1 MSLILLISFLLSL
14 SSINCASLLNI
25 PIKSLTNS
33 NIIYTSFN
41 SSTLDALII
50 NDRLDYNQFYI
61 DLTILGKENKILKL
75 SLDTTLNTNIF
86 DSDSCPYCL
95 DDPSLNFTTN
105 YKGNTYKMGQFSAD
119 VLLNDDDDLIL
130 SDFPVNLQIS
140 TDNSNPEMPFDGVFG
155 LGLDSFSRMPLENFT
170 SKTVKPSN
178 LLNYLFKNNYIEN
191 RQFSLA
197 LYKDANKTK
206 LIMGGYDNSL
216 LKTAFNY
223 HPIKGSKQWALNLT
237 GMMMIGNDLYN
248 DSIADSLIFDSS
260 VSNLIGPKQDV
271 IKIIRNINKM
281 AGKRICEEDAAYF
294 MKCNCNDMP
303 FFEEMLLSGIGF
315 LISDKT
321 YTFLIEDL
329 LISYEENIGECN
341 FALSYL
347 GSTKAKTAW
356 VAGTK
361 FFERYYVVFNADSR
375 EIAIAEVNL
384 DVLMGLWMLSQTE
397 LEILSIVG
405 FLLFMVSL
413 IYFLYILLKEGKS
426 SKEFVKVNSTEN
438 DKDVSYLED
447 SDIFVIGREMKEIK
461 KTKENPENEEKKEN
475 KQSENVENIEESH
488 TI

>member
-1 MSLILLISFLLSL
+1 MSLIILISFLLSL
-14 SSINCASLLNI
+14 SPLNSTSLLNI

-41 SSTLDALII
+41 SSTLKALII

-61 DLTILGKENKILKL
+61 DLTIIGKENKILRL

-86 DSDSCPYCL
+86 DSESCPSCL
-95 DDPSLNFTTN
+95 DDPSVNFTTL
-105 YKGNTYKMGQFSAD
+105 YKGKSYKMGQFSAD

-140 TDNSNPEMPFDGVFG
+140 SDNNNPEMPFDGVFG
-155 LGLDSFSRMPLENFT
+155 LGFDSFSRMPLENFT
-170 SKTVKPSN
+170 LKTVKPSN

-191 RQFSLA
+191 RQFSFA
-197 LYKDANKTK
+197 LYKEPNKTK

-223 HPIKGSKQWALNLT
+223 HPIKSSKQWALNLT
-237 GMMMIGNDLYN
+237 GMMIGTEFYN
-248 DSIADSLIFDSS
+248 DSVADSLIFDSS

-271 IKIIRNINKM
+271 IKIIRNLNKR
-281 AGKRICEEDAAYF
+281 AGRHICDEDASYF
-294 MKCNCNDMP
+294 MRCNCNDMP
-303 FFEEMLLSGIGF
+303 FFEETLLYGLGF
-315 LISDKT
+315 VVSDKT

-329 LISYEENIGECN
+329 LISYEESIGECN

-347 GSTKAKTAW
+347 GSAKARTAW

-426 SKEFVKVNSTEN
+426 SKEFVKVNSSESE
-438 DKDVSYLED
+438 KDVSYLED
-447 SDIFVIGREMKEIK
+447 SDVFVIGREMKEIK
-461 KTKENPENEEKKEN
+461 KQQENEEKKE
-475 KQSENVENIEESH
+475 KKEIENVENIEESH